1 MNHAHLYSPLSFWEH
16 QSFLKY
22 DYVIV
27 GSGIV
32 GLSTAAHIKEIN
44 KKATVLV
51 LERGIFP
58 TGASTKNAGFACI
71 GSPSEVLSD
80 IKLMGEEKAFQLIQ
94 KRINGLALLKKRL
107 GNDIFSKANAGGS
120 ELLSDKEMYVLDNI
134 SNLNKTA
141 KNHLKN
147 NKKALFKHIKPA
159 LGYVSK
165 MGFSNHF
172 KEIVAIPQENSINT
186 GKMMQKLLL
195 HVQKLGVVVL
205 NNTEVEEIKDLN
217 FKVHLKIKNNSQNL
231 SNPQNIV
238 FEGSKV
244 AICTNAFAPEMFS
257 NLNIN
262 AGRGQVL
269 ITKPIKNMLFRGN
282 FHFDEGYYYFRDV
295 DGERVLFG
303 GGRNLDF
310 EGENTTTFATTDK
323 IINDLVEKL
332 STIILPNQ
340 TFEIEQTWAGIM
352 AFNAE
357 KTPIVRLHTP
367 NIALGVCLNG
377 MGVAIGSI
385 IGQETANLLL

>member
-32 GLSTAAHIKEIN
+32 GLSTAAHLKEIN
-44 KKATVLV
+44 RKATILV

-80 IKLMGEEKAFQLIQ
+80 INLMGEEKAFQLIQ

-107 GNDIFSKANAGGS
+107 GNDIFSKGNAGGY
-120 ELLSDKEMYVLDNI
+120 ELLSDKEMYVLDKI
-134 SNLNKTA
+134 SYLNQTA
-141 KNHLKN
+141 KNHLTN
-147 NKKALFKHIKPA
+147 NKKELFKYIKPT
-159 LGYVSK
+159 LGYISK
-165 MGFSNHF
+165 MGFSNYF
-172 KEIVAIPQENSINT
+172 KEIISIPQENSINT

-195 HVQKLGVVVL
+195 HVQKQGVVVL

-217 FKVHLKIKNNSQNL
+217 SKVHLKIKNNFQNA
-231 SNPQNIV
+231 QNIH
-238 FEGSKV
+238 FEASKV

-257 NLNIN
+257 GLNIN

-269 ITKPIKNMLFRGN
+269 ITKPIKNLPFRGN

-310 EGENTTTFATTDK
+310 KGENTTTFATTDK
-323 IINDLVEKL
+323 IINELVEKL

-340 TFEIEQTWAGIM
+340 TFEIAQTWAGIM
-352 AFNAE
+352 AFNTG

-385 IGQETANLLL
+385 IGQETADLLV

>member
-32 GLSTAAHIKEIN
+32 GLSTAAHLKEIN
-44 KKATVLV
+44 KKATILV

-80 IKLMGEEKAFQLIQ
+80 INLMGEQKAFQLIQ
-94 KRINGLALLKKRL
+94 KRINGLALLRKRL
-107 GNDIFSKANAGGS
+107 GNGIFSKGNAGGY
-120 ELLSDKEMYVLDNI
+120 ELLSEKEMYVLDKI
-134 SNLNKTA
+134 SYLNQTA
-141 KNHLKN
+141 KKHLTNN
-147 NKKALFKHIKPA
+147 NKELFKYIKPT
-159 LGYVSK
+159 LGYISK
-165 MGFSNHF
+165 MGFSNYF
-172 KEIVAIPQENSINT
+172 KELISIPQENSINT

-195 HVQKLGVVVL
+195 HVQKQGVVVL
-205 NNTEVEEIKDLN
+205 NNTEVEEIKDSDS
-217 FKVHLKIKNNSQNL
+217 KVHLKIKNNFQNSQN
-231 SNPQNIV
+231 IH
-238 FEGSKV
+238 FEASKV
-244 AICTNAFAPEMFS
+244 AICTNAFASEMFS
-257 NLNIN
+257 GLNIN

-269 ITKPIKNMLFRGN
+269 ITKPIKNLPFRGN

-310 EGENTTTFATTDK
+310 KGENTTTFATTDK
-323 IINDLVEKL
+323 IINELVEKL

-340 TFEIEQTWAGIM
+340 TFEIAQTWAGIM
-352 AFNAE
+352 AFNTE

-367 NIALGVCLNG
+367 NVALGVCLNG

-385 IGQETANLLL
+385 IGQETADLLV

>member
-1 MNHAHLYSPLSFWEH
+1 MNHAHLYSPLSFWEY

-32 GLSTAAHIKEIN
+32 GLSTAAHLKEIN
-44 KKATVLV
+44 RKATILV

-80 IKLMGEEKAFQLIQ
+80 INLMGEEKAFQLIQ

-107 GNDIFSKANAGGS
+107 GNDIFSKGNAGGY
-120 ELLSDKEMYVLDNI
+120 ELLSEKEMYVLDKI
-134 SNLNKTA
+134 SYLNQTA
-141 KNHLKN
+141 KKHLLN
-147 NKKALFKHIKPA
+147 NKKALFKYIKPA
-159 LGYVSK
+159 LGYISK
-165 MGFSNHF
+165 MGFSNYF
-172 KEIVAIPQENSINT
+172 KELISIPQENSINT

-195 HVQKLGVVVL
+195 YVQKQGVVVL
-205 NNTEVEEIKDLN
+205 NNTEVEEIKDGGS
-217 FKVHLKIKNNSQNL
+217 KVELKIKNNFQ
-231 SNPQNIV
+231 NPQNIY
-238 FEGSKV
+238 FEASKV

-257 NLNIN
+257 GLNIN

-269 ITKPIKNMLFRGN
+269 ITKPIKNLPFRGN

-323 IINDLVEKL
+323 IINELVEKL

-340 TFEIEQTWAGIM
+340 TFEIAQTWAGIM
-352 AFNAE
+352 AFNTE

-367 NIALGVCLNG
+367 NVALGVCLNG

-385 IGQETANLLL
+385 IGQETADLLV